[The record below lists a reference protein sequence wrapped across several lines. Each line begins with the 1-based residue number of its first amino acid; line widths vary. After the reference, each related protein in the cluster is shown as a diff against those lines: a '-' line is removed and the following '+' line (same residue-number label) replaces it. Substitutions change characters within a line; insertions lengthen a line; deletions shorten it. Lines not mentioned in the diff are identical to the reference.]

1 MKLGSEGVYL
11 HEKCGTNPSRH
22 LPGPKTTIKKLKML
36 VLGSRGF
43 RAEILYIN
51 SRSTALSGL
60 YVNFYTVAQATKMH
74 KQSSCLCV
82 LTCGL
87 LACTE
92 GMGAWALLK

>member
-22 LPGPKTTIKKLKML
+22 VPGLKMAIKNRKDPIF
-36 VLGSRGF
+36 GSRVF

-60 YVNFYTVAQATKMH
+60 YVIHT
-74 KQSSCLCV
+74 
-82 LTCGL
+82 
-87 LACTE
+87 
-92 GMGAWALLK
+92 